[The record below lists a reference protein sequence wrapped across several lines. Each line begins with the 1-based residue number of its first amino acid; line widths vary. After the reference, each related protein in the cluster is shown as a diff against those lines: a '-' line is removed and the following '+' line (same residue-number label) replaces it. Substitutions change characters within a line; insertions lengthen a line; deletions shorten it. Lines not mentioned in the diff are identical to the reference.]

1 MTSTVRNT
9 SQKLTISTRRFNNDT
24 SSPSSKEASSVLKR
38 SGSRENA
45 SRELKLPISEDIAKI
60 ISEDS
65 DLDESEQESDEETP
79 EALPEVSQAT
89 GINMH
94 LHTCLCDECN

>member
-1 MTSTVRNT
+1 M
-9 SQKLTISTRRFNNDT
+9 SQRLTISTRRFDNDT
-24 SSPSSKEASSVLKR
+24 SSSSSKETSSTLNR
-38 SGSRENA
+38 ENGSRENA
-45 SRELKLPISEDIAKI
+45 DRELKLPISADIAKI

-65 DLDESEQESDEETP
+65 DPDESEQESIEETP

-89 GINMH
+89 GINVH